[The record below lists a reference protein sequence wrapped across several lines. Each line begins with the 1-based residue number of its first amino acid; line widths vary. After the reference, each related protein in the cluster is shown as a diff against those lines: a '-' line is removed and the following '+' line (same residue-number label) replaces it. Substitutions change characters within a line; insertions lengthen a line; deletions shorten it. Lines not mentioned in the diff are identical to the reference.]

1 MPRSNTR
8 FSQAQCDVSQPELSP
23 AERLR
28 AVASI
33 LARGVARWRQHVRAG
48 RSMHVSSDEDSPGI
62 GLEVPGETRPSV
74 SHDTHGLRL
83 RADGDEP

>member
-1 MPRSNTR
+1 MPKPIPHAKLPPT
-8 FSQAQCDVSQPELSP
+8 
-23 AERLR
+23 ERLR

-33 LARGVARWRQHVRAG
+33 LAHGVARWRQRARAE
-48 RSMHVSSDEDSPGI
+48 RSMHVSSDKDSPVI